1 MVMFEESLEVKLP
14 AIWTDGK
21 AEVGRV
27 REEKRR
33 VLRGWRKVFLHLV
46 KREQN
51 VRICSSFKNNGRRGT
66 LEEEMQ
72 RCIFS
77 GRHSTRD
84 MFIRDVI

>member
-1 MVMFEESLEVKLP
+1 MEKQRWEESEKRREE
-14 AIWTDGK
+14 K
-21 AEVGRV
+21 R

>member
-1 MVMFEESLEVKLP
+1 MEKQRWEES
-14 AIWTDGK
+14 
-21 AEVGRV
+21 
-27 REEKRR
+27 EKRR
-33 VLRGWRKVFLHLV
+33 EEFCVAGARFFLHLV